1 MTSGLNLAEIAA
13 LIGDPGRA
21 NMLGALMSGRALTAT
36 ELAAVARV
44 SRPKASEHLAKLT
57 QSRLI
62 ALTRQGRHSYYR
74 LASAQVAH
82 MLETIMAVSADR
94 DEQLPRAM
102 RRIDPALREART
114 CYDHLAGRLGVS
126 LADALIAKDAVV
138 LTADAG
144 EVTDRGRDML
154 HDFGIA
160 LDAGRPAKRLLCR
173 PCLDWSE
180 RRPHL
185 AGCVGAALQERL
197 FGLSWV
203 ERSSGRAVIVTCAG
217 RLGLSQTFGLDF

>member
-1 MTSGLNLAEIAA
+1 MTSGLNMAEIAA

-36 ELAAVARV
+36 ELASVAGV
-44 SRPKASEHLAKLT
+44 SRPTASEHLAKLT

-62 ALTRQGRHSYYR
+62 ALTRQGRHRYYR

-82 MLETIMAVSADR
+82 MLEAIMAVSADR
-94 DEQLPRAM
+94 DEHLPRAV

-126 LADALIAKDAVV
+126 LADALMAKDAVV

-154 HDFGIA
+154 LDFGIA
-160 LDAGRPAKRLLCR
+160 LDAAHPAKRLLCR

-185 AGCVGAALQERL
+185 AGRLGAALQERL
-197 FGLSWV
+197 FGLGWV
-203 ERSSGRAVIVTCAG
+203 ERSFGRAVIVTGAG

>member
-1 MTSGLNLAEIAA
+1 MTSGLNMAEIAA

-21 NMLGALMSGRALTAT
+21 NILGALMSGRALTAT
-36 ELAAVARV
+36 ELATVAGV
-44 SRPKASEHLAKLT
+44 SRPTASEHLAKLT

-62 ALTRQGRHSYYR
+62 ALTRQGRHRYYR

-82 MLETIMAVSADR
+82 MLEVIMAVSADQ
-94 DEQLPRAM
+94 DEQLPRAV
-102 RRIDPALREART
+102 RRIDPVLREART

-154 HDFGIA
+154 RDFGIA
-160 LDAGRPAKRLLCR
+160 VDAARPAKRLLCR

-185 AGCVGAALQERL
+185 GGRLGAALQERL
-197 FGLSWV
+197 FGLDWV
-203 ERSSGRAVIVTCAG
+203 ERSSARTVIVTSAG

>member
-1 MTSGLNLAEIAA
+1 MTSGLNTAEIAA

-36 ELAAVARV
+36 ELASVAGV
-44 SRPKASEHLAKLT
+44 SRPTASEHLAKLT

-62 ALTRQGRHSYYR
+62 ALTRQGRHRYYR

-82 MLETIMAVSADR
+82 MLEAIMAVSADR
-94 DEQLPRAM
+94 DEQLPRAV

-126 LADALIAKDAVV
+126 LADALMAKNAVV

-154 HDFGIA
+154 LDFGIA
-160 LDAGRPAKRLLCR
+160 LDAAHPAKRLLCR

-185 AGCVGAALQERL
+185 AGRLGAALQERL
-197 FGLSWV
+197 FGLGWV
-203 ERSSGRAVIVTCAG
+203 ERSFGRSVIVTGGG
-217 RLGLSQTFGLDF
+217 RLGLSQTFGFDF